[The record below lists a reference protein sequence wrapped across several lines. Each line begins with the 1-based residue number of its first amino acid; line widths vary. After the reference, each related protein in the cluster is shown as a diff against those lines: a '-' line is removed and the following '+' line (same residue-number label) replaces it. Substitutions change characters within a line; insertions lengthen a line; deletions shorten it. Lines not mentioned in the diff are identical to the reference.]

1 MEGNF
6 STQRLES
13 FLEELGID
21 REDMIDPP
29 EGAKTLV
36 RSQDFRERER
46 MDGLPGLDV
55 LGADA
60 RSVQNRADH

>member
-29 EGAKTLV
+29 EGANPLCDLKTSE
-36 RSQDFRERER
+36 RRER
-46 MDGLPGLDV
+46 MDGLPRLDV